1 MSGILQW
8 KPGVVFTWWW
18 TKAKVSTEKHN
29 QILRKLYITSFCVR
43 ENDYFNWNFSSLA
56 CSSLLACFH
65 YKSLELGRNFVL
77 CWSVSWSNRACFS
90 NKCVVDS
97 IVHSAPYV
105 RLASCLTEWLF
116 LSTPVIQR
124 MDSTVHLINY
134 FSLDNSLG
142 YGGPYPM
149 DIDVSDWNY
158 YITFGSALRCSVYV
172 DTYLSLDFRPNKPL

>member
-1 MSGILQW
+1 M
-8 KPGVVFTWWW
+8 
-18 TKAKVSTEKHN
+18 
-29 QILRKLYITSFCVR
+29 
-43 ENDYFNWNFSSLA
+43 
-56 CSSLLACFH
+56 
-65 YKSLELGRNFVL
+65 
-77 CWSVSWSNRACFS
+77 
-90 NKCVVDS
+90 DS

-149 DIDVSDWNY
+149 DIDVSD
-158 YITFGSALRCSVYV
+158 
-172 DTYLSLDFRPNKPL
+172 